1 MLLTIERVAVLQSVD
16 MFAETPGF
24 VLASIARIL
33 HEVTVQPGETF
44 IREGD
49 VEDTMYVIVDGRV
62 EVRRQGTLIITLGPG
77 LTVGELAVLDP
88 EPRSASATALD
99 STLLFRIDREPFL
112 EAMADRPEIAQA
124 VIRALSRRLRE
135 QSRQLANAER

>member
-16 MFAETPGF
+16 MFAEPPGF

-49 VEDTMYVIVDGRV
+49 VEDTMVVIVDGRV

-77 LTVGELAVLDP
+77 QGLELDMGAHRLVP
-88 EPRSASATALD
+88 
-99 STLLFRIDREPFL
+99 
-112 EAMADRPEIAQA
+112 
-124 VIRALSRRLRE
+124 ALSAASGLVNPQPWRIRSLAGGSRLRVVGI
-135 QSRQLANAER
+135 LAAPRCPVHTFADSLTESGPA